1 MNTDIPVDTGRHAI
15 VASLPGASE
24 FRQDV
29 NLAAGEKHEV
39 QIWLVAEPPVRSPA
53 ETPPVPAPIPPAP
66 TSSSRASWGW
76 LAIGSGSALVLA
88 GLGAGW
94 GAMRLKEDGQLGR
107 ASLWADAST
116 FAIAIGAAAIGGGVY
131 LWHSSRGDPVQI
143 QAAAAPSSASLV
155 LSGGF

>member
-1 MNTDIPVDTGRHAI
+1 TDIPVDTGRHAI
-15 VASLPGASE
+15 VASLPGSSE

-39 QIWLVAEPPVRSPA
+39 QIWFVAEPPARSP
-53 ETPPVPAPIPPAP
+53 EPVPPVPERIPAPAP

-76 LAIGSGSALVLA
+76 LAIGSGSALVLG

-94 GAMRLKEDGQLGR
+94 GAMRLKDDGQVAR

-116 FAIAIGAAAIGGGVY
+116 LAIAIGAAAIGGGIY
-131 LWHSSRGDPVQI
+131 LWHSSRGDPVRI